1 MRGLA
6 YLLGIVSGFGLTLQI
21 GMNSQ
26 LRTVLQSANTA
37 ALISFLVGTVA
48 SRRAARWPRVRPC
61 RDATRWPSVPAW
73 AWFGGLMGAF
83 YVAISTV
90 VASQLGTASLLGLA
104 LAGAAGHGAG
114 RRSLRLDGS
123 ARASDYPYSPGRC
136 SLAGRRCLADLAL
149 RTALR
154 TKVHQG
160 H

>member
-21 GMNSQ
+21 GMNSR

-37 ALISFLVGTVA
+37 ALVSFLVGTVA
-48 SRRAARWPRVRPC
+48 LVGLLV
-61 RDATRWPSVPAW
+61 ATRAPLPDRDTLASVPWW

-104 LAGAAGHGAG
+104 LLGQLAMSLAADHYGWMGLPVHPITLTRLAGVALLGAG
-114 RRSLRLDGS
+114 VWLITR
-123 ARASDYPYSPGRC
+123 
-136 SLAGRRCLADLAL
+136 
-149 RTALR
+149 
-154 TKVHQG
+154 
-160 H
+160 

>member
-21 GMNSQ
+21 GMNSR

-37 ALISFLVGTVA
+37 ALVSFLVGTVA
-48 SRRAARWPRVRPC
+48 LVALLM
-61 RDATRWPSVPAW
+61 ATRAPLPDRDTLATVPWW

-104 LAGAAGHGAG
+104 LLGQLAM
-114 RRSLRLDGS
+114 
-123 ARASDYPYSPGRC
+123 
-136 SLAGRRCLADLAL
+136 SLAADHFGWMGLPENQITLTRLAGVAL
-149 RTALR
+149 LGACVLLITR
-154 TKVHQG
+154 
-160 H
+160 